1 MSDIGISCQGLSLAQ
16 GAFGMENIHFEV
28 KKGYITGLIGRNGS
42 GKTTLI
48 KGISGKLTETNGKV
62 SFGDLIYSKN
72 DAQIRKV
79 LSVMYDTP
87 HFSTKASAKVIAQDI
102 ERFEP
107 NFDRDYFEKHMRSF
121 QLDPEKRLNGYSAGM
136 LKKFMLIIALARKPE
151 ILILDE
157 PTSGVDP
164 VSRLEMLDLIQEFM
178 EDENHT
184 VLFST
189 HITSDLD
196 KIADFVALVDDG
208 KMLFVKEK
216 EALKEEYQTHEVLPT
231 IEEIMCHALQT
242 MCPGLKTMCPEPQTM
257 CPESQ
262 IDKKGGTHH
271 A

>member
-1 MSDIGISCQGLSLAQ
+1 MSDSAIYCHGLSIAQ
-16 GAFGMENIHFEV
+16 GQFAMENIQLEI

-48 KGISGKLTETNGKV
+48 KGIAGRLASTNGKV
-62 SFGDLIYSKN
+62 KIENLEGMLDRAAVNRI
-72 DAQIRKV
+72 
-79 LSVMYDTP
+79 LSVMYDQP
-87 HFSTKASAKVIAQDI
+87 HFSTKYAAKYIAKDI
-102 ERFEP
+102 ARFEP
-107 NFDRDYFEKHMRSF
+107 HFDMPYFMEKMASF
-121 QLDPEKRLNGYSAGM
+121 QLDPEKRLNNYSIGM
-136 LKKFMLIIALARKPE
+136 LKKFMLIVALARKPE

-196 KIADFVALVDDG
+196 KIADFVALVDKG
-208 KMLFVKEK
+208 KLLFVKEK
-216 EALKEEYQTHEVLPT
+216 EALKSDYKTQELLPT
-231 IEEIMCHALQT
+231 VEEIMCHVLAY
-242 MCPGLKTMCPEPQTM
+242 KEVN
-257 CPESQ
+257 
-262 IDKKGGTHH
+262 H